1 MKPYNVLCVQY
12 MDYVPLCL
20 PCAMLQLTTATAVRW
35 VYSIQQCYYTTH
47 KYRIAE
53 NFRGRKLSRI
63 SRFVAIRES
72 FLREILGRST
82 HRHSNLR
89 ILHENCIFHQF
100 AKVFTLKSYGT
111 ISCTAE
117 PKWSYSLI
125 GQLLFYSAL
134 FYTTSSD
141 TVSRCGVFCSFINAM
156 ECCKTEGIVD
166 VFQVVKALRIQKPG
180 SVLTVVSMS
189 VACTSCRMVIPK

>member
-1 MKPYNVLCVQY
+1 MPNMRTSPKWSPKSMGLKHPNQCYFQNARCCFSTRMKPYNVLCIQY
-12 MDYVPLCL
+12 MHCVPLCL

-72 FLREILGRST
+72 FLREIWGRST
-82 HRHSNLR
+82 HRHGDLR

-100 AKVFTLKSYGT
+100 AKVSPSKV
-111 ISCTAE
+111 
-117 PKWSYSLI
+117 
-125 GQLLFYSAL
+125 
-134 FYTTSSD
+134 
-141 TVSRCGVFCSFINAM
+141 TVQSPVQQNQNGAIA
-156 ECCKTEGIVD
+156 
-166 VFQVVKALRIQKPG
+166 
-180 SVLTVVSMS
+180 
-189 VACTSCRMVIPK
+189 